1 MATTL
6 RYSPDKRVKITS
18 TFGWTGEAE
27 PIYCGGKRTLAVLTR
42 FGWRCAHCGEQ
53 VKVAAP

>member
-1 MATTL
+1 M
-6 RYSPDKRVKITS
+6 KITS